1 MVDVTKQMYKTVNK
15 IIDEMGKN
23 EKPVEKSKGLLNRTS
38 RGMSVDRDN
47 KETDQPLMTVVNYVK
62 EFRKMRE
69 GLKNGRG

>member
-1 MVDVTKQMYKTVNK
+1 MIDVTKQMYKTVNK
-15 IIDEMGKN
+15 LIDEMGRT

-38 RGMSVDRDN
+38 RGMSVDTAIKKN
-47 KETDQPLMTVVNYVK
+47 DQPLMTVVNYVK